1 MNIGLLVILN
11 SFIGVIIGASVS
23 IITTLISSKNE
34 LRVKELSD
42 SFARKEKARSF
53 QKETLLVVQE
63 NMQKSI
69 RYMAKAYLYDKS
81 II

>member
-53 QKETLLVVQE
+53 QKENVIAEV
-63 NMQKSI
+63 MYI
-69 RYMAKAYLYDKS
+69 DVARR
-81 II
+81 